1 MRRFLCLAGLWLLS
15 SVPAHAQNCGGM
27 PAVNGV
33 CIPPDS
39 PTSPLH
45 QAYGREVQARQG
57 RQGRLKR
64 TWGAISVDANTGDIS
79 AIAGLLSEAEA
90 IGYVLQSCKANGGLA
105 CRTPFTYRDR
115 CVALAWPLTAGDAFV
130 TQTAFTLYK
139 ASELSLA
146 GCLSEGGLGCEV
158 VYSECADPVLVD

>member
-1 MRRFLCLAGLWLLS
+1 MRRFAYLAALCLLS
-15 SVPAHAQNCGGM
+15 SAPAGAQYCGGM

-45 QAYGREVQARQG
+45 QAYGREVDQRQG
-57 RQGRLKR
+57 QLKR
-64 TWGAISVDANTGDIS
+64 TWGAISVDANSGDIS
-79 AIAGLLSEAEA
+79 AIAGLMSEAEA
-90 IGYVLQSCKANGGLA
+90 IGYVLQSCDANGGVA
-105 CRTPFTYRDR
+105 CRKPFTYHDR
-115 CVALAWPLTAGDAFV
+115 CVALAWPMTAGDAFV
-130 TQTAFTLYK
+130 TRTALTLYK

-158 VYSECADPVLVD
+158 VYSACADRVLVD